1 MTDTPGHDEIIDPA
15 PPRRLSRKNILA
27 LVLSAVGVVLVLFFS
42 SQPGRDRG
50 QADTS
55 PPADPAAYGG
65 VAPITV
71 EASADI
77 PLPPT
82 YPTGNPW
89 GSGPAPEQWGG
100 TGGERPDEVAELRQ
114 LFEQARKS
122 RTVLYSAGLSGADDP
137 APAGERD
144 GADGSDALLRE
155 ALAPLT
161 ALGLAAGG
169 ANAGAPGSGRG
180 WQSTTTGRTVGYG
193 SHVVRRGSVIH
204 AALETT
210 VNTDRPGPVI
220 ARVVRPVRDSQGFR
234 HVLIP
239 SGTKLIGAMQNTPP
253 GFREGVVVAW
263 TQMQFSDGR
272 VLDLPGFPSTE
283 TTGGQGIAETV
294 DKHRTGRFGAAALL
308 ALMGAGATYAT
319 AQAASSTTGLAGAAL
334 GVELARMGGATATRR
349 MSRRPTVTVSPG
361 YRFLIYA
368 SDDIALDPVR

>member
-1 MTDTPGHDEIIDPA
+1 MTDAPGHEDILDPA

-50 QADTS
+50 QGDIV
-55 PPADPAAYGG
+55 PPPDPAAYGG

-71 EASADI
+71 EESADI
-77 PLPPT
+77 PLPPA

-100 TGGERPDEVAELRQ
+100 AAGAGPAEQRQ
-114 LFEQARKS
+114 LYEQARKS
-122 RTVLYSAGLSGADDP
+122 RTVLYSAGASDTPRQVVSGQMGEADD
-137 APAGERD
+137 
-144 GADGSDALLRE
+144 SDALIRD
-155 ALAPLT
+155 ALAPLA

-169 ANAGAPGSGRG
+169 ASAGPAAGAQG
-180 WQSTTTGRTVGYG
+180 WQSTTTGSTVGYG
-193 SHVVRRGSVIH
+193 SHVVRQGSVIH
-204 AALETT
+204 AALETA

-272 VLDLPGFPSTE
+272 VLDLPGFPAME

-294 DKHRTGRFGAAALL
+294 DKHRAGRFGAAALL

-319 AQAASSTTGLAGAAL
+319 AQAASSTTGLAGAAP
-334 GVELARMGGATATRR
+334 GVELARMGGAAATRR